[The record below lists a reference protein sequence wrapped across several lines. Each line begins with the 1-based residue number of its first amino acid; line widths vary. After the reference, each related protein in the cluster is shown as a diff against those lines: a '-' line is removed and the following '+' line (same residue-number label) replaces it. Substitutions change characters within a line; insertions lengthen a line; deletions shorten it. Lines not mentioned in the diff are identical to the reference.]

1 MLSKLIGFSLKNRI
15 FVIIAALLVMMCG
28 GYMALQMP
36 IDVLP
41 NLNRPTVVIMTEA
54 HAMVP
59 EDVEQ
64 LVTLPLEQ
72 ILNAFMFRM
81 NPIG

>member
-1 MLSKLIGFSLKNRI
+1 MLNKIIAFSLKNRV
-15 FVIIAALLVMMCG
+15 FVVIAALLIAFFG
-28 GYMALQMP
+28 AYIANDMP

-59 EDVEQ
+59 EDVW
-64 LVTLPLEQ
+64 
-72 ILNAFMFRM
+72 
-81 NPIG
+81 